1 MSSSPYQPQASIG
14 IPLTDCAATYRHD
27 FCLAGPGYLLNHS
40 VGRPLVST
48 KQAFEAAFFAPWQDS
63 GREPWG
69 QWLGVIEDFTAAL
82 AQLFNGKVQ
91 DFCPQVNLSSALT
104 KIVMSLQRLNRPNAV
119 VLMSEQDFPS
129 MGFALKKALPESCE
143 LRFIPKSLDITD
155 SQVWDAHIK
164 ADVDLVFVSH
174 AYSNTGQIAP
184 LETIVALARQRD
196 CLSLIDVA
204 QSAAIVPLDLSLLQP
219 DFMIGSSVKWLCSG
233 PGAAYLWV
241 SPAILPQCQP
251 KDVGWFSHENPF
263 EFNIHDFRYHQSAL
277 CFWGGTPSIAPY
289 AIAAHSIG
297 YFAKLGSP
305 VLREHNQTLL
315 SYLADQLG
323 EFWVSPLSSHRRSGT
338 AILHFGERQ
347 PEVMQ
352 ALAVANISVDERVHG
367 MRVSPHIYNDQQ
379 DIEHL
384 IQVVRQHL

>member
-1 MSSSPYQPQASIG
+1 MSSSPHQPQASCG
-14 IPLTDCAATYRHD
+14 ISLADYVATDRND

-82 AQLFNGKVQ
+82 AQLFNGKAQ

-129 MGFALKKALPESCE
+129 MGFALKKALPDCCE

-155 SQVWDAHIK
+155 RNVWDAHIK

-184 LETIVALARQRD
+184 LEAIVALARQRD

-204 QSAAIVPLDLSLLQP
+204 QSAAIVPLDLSSLQP

-241 SPAILPQCQP
+241 NCAVIDLCQP
-251 KDVGWFSHENPF
+251 QDVGWFSHENPF

-277 CFWGGTPSIAPY
+277 RFWGGTPSIAPY
-289 AIAAHSIG
+289 AIAAHSIH

-305 VLREHNQTLL
+305 LLRGHNQALL
-315 SYLADQLG
+315 SQLATELG
-323 EFWVSPLSSHRRSGT
+323 EFWVSPTQEAQRSGT
-338 AILHFGERQ
+338 AILQFGARQ
-347 PEVMQ
+347 SEVMQ
-352 ALAVANISVDERVHG
+352 ALAAANISVDERALG

-384 IQVVRQHL
+384 INVIRQSL